1 MMVKEMCQILKH
13 GGPDDEGVY
22 ADDEQH
28 LVLGHRR
35 LSLID
40 LSNCGHQPMSYAGGR
55 YEISFN
61 GEIYNYKELKSELQ
75 RAGACF
81 KTNSDTEVIL
91 AAFATWGTA
100 SFDRLNGMFAFALFD
115 KENKKL
121 YLVRDP
127 SGIKPLYY
135 AATKEGLAFASE
147 IRGFKPIPYLQEEN
161 DLWPVYLM
169 AYGFLPEP
177 VTTLKKVRPV
187 AKGAYVCYDVKTNSC
202 KTFFYK
208 IYQYAEE
215 LGNREEVVEKIKD
228 TLTQAVK
235 RNLIADA
242 PLGVFLSGGIDSGI
256 IALLASKSSDTDLNT
271 LSIYFND
278 KRFSE
283 KKYQDILLDKLGV
296 QHNQFLLSEAEFHK
310 SLPDVFDSMDQPG
323 SDGINT
329 WFISKYAHQNGL
341 KAVLSGIGAD
351 ELYGGYPSF
360 DRIHKVLVLE
370 KFPNRLLNAGKY
382 TSLRKLR
389 RVGYLSLGGATG
401 KYLFLRGQFI
411 PAEIATHLNMDEA
424 EVWDILQDVPKYDNI
439 SILSPENQASWMET
453 NIYMQNQ
460 LLRDADTM
468 SMAHGVEIRVPFLDT
483 GFVNLAV
490 KIKSI
495 VKYGGQRNKQLLIDT
510 FKDVLPEPIWNRTK
524 MGFSFPFKEWFSK
537 NEFVK
542 DCIDSDRIYQK
553 FISGNLHWTQYLT
566 LALLKT
572 HQIEPESSLSYT

>member
-1 MMVKEMCQILKH
+1 MVGEMCRILKH
-13 GGPDDEGVY
+13 GGPDDEGIY
-22 ADDEQH
+22 ADEENH

-40 LSNCGHQPMSYAGGR
+40 LSNCGHQPMSYAEGR
-55 YEISFN
+55 YEITFN

-91 AAFATWGTA
+91 AAFAIWGTA
-100 SFDRLNGMFAFALFD
+100 SFNRLNGMFAFALWD

-121 YLVRDP
+121 YLVRDS

-135 AATKEGLAFASE
+135 AATEKGLAFASE

-177 VTTLKKVRPV
+177 VTTLKQAKPV
-187 AKGAYVCYDVKTNSC
+187 PKGSYICYDVKTDSC
-202 KTFFYK
+202 KTSFYK
-208 IYQYAEE
+208 TYQYSEE
-215 LGNREEVVEKIKD
+215 FSNREEIIEKIKD
-228 TLTQAVK
+228 TLSNAVK

-256 IALLASKSSDTDLNT
+256 IALLAKSSGTGLNT
-271 LSIYFND
+271 LSIYFDNEQ
-278 KRFSE
+278 FSE
-283 KKYQDILLDKLGV
+283 KKYQDILLDKMGV

-310 SLPDVFDSMDQPG
+310 NLPDVFDSMDQPG

-329 WFISKYAHQNGL
+329 WFISKYARQNGL

-360 DRIHKVLVLE
+360 KRIHKVLLLE
-370 KFPNRLLNAGKY
+370 KIPSRLLNAGKY

-389 RVGYLSLGGATG
+389 RAGYLSLGGTVG

-411 PAEIATHLNMDEA
+411 PNEIASHLNMEEA
-424 EVWDILQDVPKYDNI
+424 QVWNILQDVEYPDINT
-439 SILSPENQASWMET
+439 LTPENQASWMET

-468 SMAHGVEIRVPFLDT
+468 SMAHGVEIRVPFLDSEFIDLT
-483 GFVNLAV
+483 L
-490 KIKSI
+490 KIKSA
-495 VKYGGQRNKQLLIDT
+495 VRYPGDRNKQLLIDAFT
-510 FKDVLPEPIWNRTK
+510 DILPEPVWNRTK
-524 MGFSFPFKEWFSK
+524 MGFSFPFKEWFSR
-537 NEFVK
+537 NELVRE
-542 DCIDSDRIYQK
+542 SVNEIYYES
-553 FISGNLHWTQYLT
+553 FIGGTIHWSQFLT
-566 LALLKT
+566 LALVKNNA
-572 HQIEPESSLSYT
+572 IAA

>member
-1 MMVKEMCQILKH
+1 MVGEMCRILKH
-13 GGPDDEGVY
+13 GGPDGEGAY
-22 ADDEQH
+22 ADEENH

-40 LSNCGHQPMSYAGGR
+40 LSNCGHQPMSYAEGR
-55 YEISFN
+55 YEITFN

-100 SFDRLNGMFAFALFD
+100 AFNRLNGMFAFALWD

-121 YLVRDP
+121 YLVRDS

-135 AATKEGLAFASE
+135 AITKEGLAFASE
-147 IRGFKPIPYLQEEN
+147 IRGFKPIPYLQQQN
-161 DLWPVYLM
+161 DLWPLYLM

-177 VTTLKKVRPV
+177 VTTLKQVKPV
-187 AKGAYVCYDVKTNSC
+187 PKGSYICYDVKTNSC
-202 KTFFYK
+202 KTSFYK
-208 IYQYAEE
+208 TYQYSEE
-215 LGNREEVVEKIKD
+215 FSNREEIIEKIKD
-228 TLTQAVK
+228 TLSNAVK
-235 RNLIADA
+235 RNLVADA

-256 IALLASKSSDTDLNT
+256 IALLAKSCGTGLNT
-271 LSIYFND
+271 LSIYFDNEQ
-278 KRFSE
+278 FSE
-283 KKYQDILLDKLGV
+283 KKYQDILLDKMRV

-310 SLPDVFDSMDQPG
+310 NLPDVFDSMDQPG

-329 WFISKYAHQNGL
+329 WFISKYARQNGL

-360 DRIHKVLVLE
+360 KRIHKVLLLE
-370 KFPNRLLNAGKY
+370 KIPNRLLNAGKY

-389 RVGYLSLGGATG
+389 RAGYLSLGGTVG

-411 PAEIATHLNMDEA
+411 PNEIASHLNMEEA
-424 EVWDILQDVPKYDNI
+424 QVWNILQDVEYPDINT
-439 SILSPENQASWMET
+439 LTPENQASWMET

-468 SMAHGVEIRVPFLDT
+468 SMAHGVEIRVPFLDSEFIDLT
-483 GFVNLAV
+483 L
-490 KIKSI
+490 KIKSA
-495 VKYGGQRNKQLLIDT
+495 VKYLGDRNKQLLIDAFT
-510 FKDVLPEPIWNRTK
+510 GILPEPVWNRTK
-524 MGFSFPFKEWFSK
+524 MGFSFPFKEWFSR
-537 NEFVK
+537 NELVRESV
-542 DCIDSDRIYQK
+542 DEIYYES
-553 FISGNLHWTQYLT
+553 FIGGAIHWSQFLT
-566 LALLKT
+566 L
-572 HQIEPESSLSYT
+572 SLVKNNAIAA